1 MSNLTLYYDKKES
14 LPENAL
20 ERDGYE
26 FVGWN
31 TSADGTGKM
40 FQDQE
45 EILNLTAKKGE
56 KIKGST
62 TASIFSEGTIIIYIG
77 IAVLLLSI
85 AAAVIYSVRK
95 KKQKE
100 QNGKS

>member
-1 MSNLTLYYDKKES
+1 
-14 LPENAL
+14 L
-20 ERDGYE
+20 ERSGYE

-31 TSADGTGKM
+31 TGADGTGKM

-45 EILNLTAKKGE
+45 EVLNLTAKKGE
-56 KIKGST
+56 KIKLYAIWKEIGGST

-77 IAVLLLSI
+77 IAVLLISI